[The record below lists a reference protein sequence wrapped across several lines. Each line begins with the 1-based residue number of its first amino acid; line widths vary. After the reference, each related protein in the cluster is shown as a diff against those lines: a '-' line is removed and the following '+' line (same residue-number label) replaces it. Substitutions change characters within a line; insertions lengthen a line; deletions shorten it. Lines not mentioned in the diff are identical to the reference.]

1 MIFYIKQFNWPESL
15 NLEKKVKI
23 YIVLKNLLG
32 IPKIFAVACF
42 ALFCESLLNKMKI
55 WSFEKCALI
64 WDFLLFYD
72 TLLWG
77 YTVFYIESLFF
88 WITRLY
94 LFIPLVKFLNLSAN
108 KISKDLK
115 MSLLT
120 FSQADLRARSIAKK
134 SVHWSIISL
143 DFSFSQCI
151 ICALACKWIYRKL
164 T

>member
-1 MIFYIKQFNWPESL
+1 MTGVTKSW
-15 NLEKKVKI
+15 EKSEDK
-23 YIVLKNLLG
+23 VLKNLLG

-134 SVHWSIISL
+134 VSI
-143 DFSFSQCI
+143 DQSF
-151 ICALACKWIYRKL
+151 LWIFLFRNA
-164 T
+164 